1 MSKEKI
7 ATTSRVVMAQS
18 RASERLKKAY
28 AAGFSYASFGTTTQT
43 ALPKGLTVL
52 VGANV
57 AKKR

>member
-7 ATTSRVVMAQS
+7 VTTSRVVIAQS

-28 AAGFSYASFGTTTQT
+28 AAGFSYASFGAGTQT
-43 ALPKGLTVL
+43 VLPKGLTIL
-52 VGANV
+52 AGANV